1 MLAAGCH
8 GGTIAELGT
17 GAGIGAAWISSAM
30 PADCRL
36 VTAELDASLA
46 AAAAEL
52 LAGDPRISVLAG
64 DAADLL
70 PQHAPFDVLFADC
83 GIRDPGTFGGLTALL
98 RPGGRIVMDDL
109 VPARAPGGSDSG
121 SSHIKRDLFAGPP
134 ASPGPR
140 LFCPSWTARCSSVPG
155 TRLRRHDRN
164 VAASSSRPS
173 HGVAVGIRQ
182 SPAGPGRVRNGR
194 TYLTLHGSC
203 DGRGQPRVLRR

>member
-1 MLAAGCH
+1 VTTPALVSRATAAARQLGFPLTRAEAGPGEPSSSLPGTGRFLAMLAAGCH

-52 LAGDPRISVLAG
+52 LASDPRILVLAG

-83 GIRDPGTFGGLTALL
+83 GVRDAVTFGRLTALL
-98 RPGGRIVMDDL
+98 RPGGRIVIDDV
-109 VPARAPGGSDSG
+109 VPARARGGNDSG
-121 SSHIKRDLFAGPP
+121 SSRIKRDLFAG
-134 ASPGPR
+134 ASG
-140 LFCPSWTARCSSVPG
+140 LAWTEVVLPDLENSLLVG
-155 TRLRRHDRN
+155 TR
-164 VAASSSRPS
+164 VS
-173 HGVAVGIRQ
+173 
-182 SPAGPGRVRNGR
+182 GPV
-194 TYLTLHGSC
+194 
-203 DGRGQPRVLRR
+203 